1 MIGSWKFPA
10 LAIASLFGAVAFL
23 CPACGGGGADRPAP
37 ASGSSA
43 AAADVAAIATVE
55 FDVEGMTCGGCA
67 TATKIALEKLD
78 GVRSAEASYDDES
91 GAGRAVVVYDPARVS
106 PERMIEAVEAIG
118 FHPTPQS
125 SEGSG
130 R

>member
-1 MIGSWKFPA
+1 MIGSWKLPA
-10 LAIASLFGAVAFL
+10 LAIAGLFGTVAFL
-23 CPACGGGGADRPAP
+23 CPACGGGGADSPAA

-43 AAADVAAIATVE
+43 AAADVAAIETVE

-91 GAGRAVVVYDPARVS
+91 AAGRAAVVYDPARVS

-118 FHPTPQS
+118 FHPTRSP
-125 SEGSG
+125 GGGG